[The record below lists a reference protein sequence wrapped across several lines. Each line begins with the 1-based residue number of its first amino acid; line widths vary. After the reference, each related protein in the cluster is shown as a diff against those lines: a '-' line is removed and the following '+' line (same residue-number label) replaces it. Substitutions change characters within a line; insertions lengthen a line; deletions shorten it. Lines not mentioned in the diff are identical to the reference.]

1 MTMHPGRP
9 ICSPNYFFSAVG
21 NDSSSVFTLVVMLVA
36 PPAHLA
42 DLYLNLKAFSQFQHD
57 RGGLWGI
64 NTVICP
70 SLQRSAQGDF
80 ACIRKANW
88 TPVVCTVSTH
98 HWSYLLVPHSF
109 LHLFVL
115 NTTNNGAPLLVVKM
129 PPSCF
134 LVWNVSVHVDLRL

>member
-64 NTVICP
+64 NTVICDGP
-70 SLQRSAQGDF
+70 HKGILHALGKQTGLLLCALFPPIIGPTYWSHTLFFTFLCWIQPTMELLFLLSRCRHLVFLFGMCQCMQTSD
-80 ACIRKANW
+80 C
-88 TPVVCTVSTH
+88 ST
-98 HWSYLLVPHSF
+98 
-109 LHLFVL
+109 
-115 NTTNNGAPLLVVKM
+115 
-129 PPSCF
+129 
-134 LVWNVSVHVDLRL
+134 